1 MGKKRYRPLTKGDDK
16 FKDLEENQSIRNRNA
31 IADSGDD
38 FFVKKSRQ
46 SSGTGSELDL
56 NSLNDYLLVQD
67 RLGHARARQ
76 SIDKGTMGSPEGR
89 SASPGN
95 TLVHDRASNQ
105 GEGFRARNAWNEVRS
120 IFGYDPIPGNPNRS
134 YDYDVG
140 WGQHW
145 MQLQRQIDVLQGER
159 YQGYKLLAETEIM
172 DIRDKAKD
180 RELTEDETERLEELQ
195 EEIKENE
202 EDYVQN
208 QKELA
213 EQAKYIGKVF
223 DLQTKLGEQTE
234 GEFVAGELFKDI
246 GGSMSDIK
254 NMAAMIG
261 TSFAMSQAASAS
273 YAAVA
278 GGVGSAGGP
287 VGAGV
292 AAGVTWL
299 VATIGG
305 TALGL
310 WYQLDMRQN
319 ESAAEAY
326 GAYDE
331 KLHRL
336 KEIELFKNNGK
347 PLTEQQ
353 EMMIDQQA
361 RLGVKTLYDKQNNL
375 FMYDVGNTIIH
386 SLPWTRGL
394 KWADEAGTYGW
405 KALSVSG
412 KTVNKVTRGSIFFG
426 INAIGEGAEEGD
438 QYQINQDYQAGKF
451 TDDDYGYRFVG
462 LKWGDLGENLVTRGK
477 SLHSMGGML
486 VGRHVGGQTD
496 TPEFRNSVRSG
507 IVLGGLMGL
516 GYSGM
521 SRVAN
526 EASKGMT
533 AKATADMY
541 GKISPFFVDYLNA
554 EQARS
559 RAGMFQDV
567 LDVGGK
573 RGYQFGRMM
582 RELVNKDGIYA
593 EKLEEQGVDPELLWK
608 EWQTHK
614 SLNHKLKGKDYS
626 HLSAQEKRN
635 LLVQDA
641 AQRRIIAAEIDSQA
655 EAKTKLTET
664 ISAIENNEKGSLVL
678 GLEKLARVAGLKTNI
693 GDLEKF
699 EMDKDG
705 NPAYTN
711 HIKANLLATYKAKLK
726 KAEQELEE
734 YLKGE
739 DAVSRAELESHEK
752 SQELAD
758 LNGVVE
764 KKGTTAAIMSLDRAH
779 IFNKANASK
788 IKAHPWFAEAQYVG
802 RKDGLRRK
810 KQQKLQDEW
819 NNSELDTSPIKDGD
833 TVWTTD
839 GSSKG
844 TITLNEDGSGVF
856 NDGHV
861 SIELSAEDIANG
873 AVIKRIS
880 VEEKKDSVQEKM
892 NKGSKTGKNTKN
904 PVEETSDD
912 KKKSEDAGQETNN
925 KQEEPGTEPADF
937 MEKPNVR
944 VYNYSTREVLDYEDA
959 LALDR
964 WIHTKTDAEIKGTRV
979 KYVIDLDGIDSNTK
993 LTNAQKKAIK
1003 EGKPFPKSK
1012 YTDIG
1017 SLPVKM
1023 LILDSEGNIVLDGG
1037 VPIGSYLGDT
1047 KGTKLSRLPG
1057 ESEAAYKK
1065 RALQFSN
1072 KNNNMR
1078 LLKSRIYEAYQNG
1091 NTNIIGTIDAVGFG
1105 EVNSNIGKQFSVSTL
1120 GENVTLGIGTGGV
1133 IVDNEGNPL
1142 QEGAMSN
1149 IGRVYALVKTINGYL
1164 FPVKLNQRNINKE
1177 EAAELWSIV
1186 KKLLESTKEN
1196 PFTITTK
1203 LPGGLTVGQFLAL
1216 MLYEM
1221 SPTDGNKHGMS
1232 SVFSFDLESPGNPVF
1247 RIGDMVFTRDSVSS
1261 NNEADSRSKFTEH
1274 ILSNKKRRVHKEGI
1288 GKSVFDLPFLKGKTS
1303 FSFMGQIYIKGDND
1317 SYLNFLQNNGS
1328 TNTSEHV
1335 VTTDAA
1341 LTPAGDIVRNREL
1354 GLSTNIETTPPDSKT
1369 PGKPKNDSAV
1379 QKIIDKLKKTK
1390 EIFKLAPDGSGYI
1403 NTLTKKIYSRVTSFI
1418 NQGNTDKVL
1427 QMSNDIESNDG
1438 YIVKWNS
1445 KKEEWEITV
1454 SKEMLDK
1461 HKPNKNQLSQLL
1473 FLKTSTIVGNNVD
1486 MMVRDY
1492 FNSGIKT
1499 YAEYVAQATEGQP
1512 FIMHDPRSFDKF
1524 VASLDK
1530 LADKFAANGETVIS
1544 NETMDDFEVVLHN
1557 DELGIAG
1564 TVDLMTVDKNGDVRI
1579 YDMKTIRNMRSI
1591 DTEYQGAPSK
1601 RQKWGKQLSLYR
1613 ILLNNTY
1620 GILAKDVKVIPI
1632 GVSYEKGNPTFTP
1645 TLELTFV
1652 GVPLKDK
1659 IKSAEIKQ
1667 AEEQEKPPKV
1677 EVPLPENKEDTD
1689 TGTKEE
1695 DGPKIIQVKPT
1706 AEQEKGKDK
1715 KGRKKYNRNRK
1726 GKYGG
1731 KKLPMKA
1738 PKENSEDNVTNKDK
1752 VRAYFDKLFGK
1763 DVIPVE
1769 IIDGLISLG
1778 EKGSFAYGIF
1788 HNAMVSLS
1796 NMAPN
1801 GAKYHEAWHVA
1812 EEMYLTEN
1820 QRDALNKETSRIHG
1834 EPTDEQITELQ
1845 RKWKSQYGVTLTDKE
1860 ARRLIL
1866 SEHRAEDYRLYEQ
1879 NNESFTGK
1887 LKNFFSLM
1895 GQLIKSVYSKN
1906 NQAKTLLAFRRLSR
1920 GYYAKQKPID
1930 EHVRMWSGSQQVL
1943 PMEVSGLT
1951 QYEIQGVINSMMG
1964 FAIETGNAIDIIN
1977 SLEDLEFDSAY
1988 FVEVLEEE
1996 MAEAK
2001 EEGDHLRVEKLTLVI
2016 GNMGQFNEAFINYLS
2031 SISIYS
2037 QLMEDQAK
2045 EELGE
2050 ELEESEDSQGI
2061 DALKM
2066 HFETGGKSNA
2076 TTNTKILLSF
2086 IPKFDSDG
2094 NIMVDPITGMDM
2106 LESPSYIWNTVE
2118 TYLSGIVGYTN
2129 ESGVFVTPFEQ
2140 MLEQLDYLASASKSF
2155 EILKDRLMQLTPAQQ
2170 SQFFNAM
2177 SKADMDFLTARFGQ
2191 VVETFAGTTSTYMQ
2205 YKYFNPHQK
2214 GKANRIFEKWV
2225 EDYAGSALFKKV
2237 DGQLVP
2243 DIDAHKKAFNTW
2255 LKDIAPRKA
2264 SDVYDKA
2271 TNSITTQGINDIQ
2284 KALKLF
2290 GIEVSDAAIRQV
2302 LHEINPID
2310 QQAAYLTLKSK
2321 YLTPLFSATG
2331 RGGGKRFNIRT
2342 IALNKGIVNKKPVF
2356 IKSTDSNLNKN
2367 NTLFGERSVFMMFAA
2382 AEAMFENDYG
2392 SNTVRGPEGKM
2403 FWVYSLN
2410 NFLKK
2415 AAAQLKASPR
2425 EIQNRRET
2433 LWGRSSRWL
2442 STLAGSKNARDA
2454 FKIRVFNELRKEGG
2468 QDLGT
2473 TFKDLEPADE
2483 MLMRMN
2489 LMFANI
2495 DQQQP
2500 SGFYFPPTMAD
2511 KSVGYIL
2518 EGPELV
2524 LNNIKYNAESGEF
2537 FFPDE
2542 ILDIFGEYLVT
2553 ELKRIR
2559 AVEKDLF
2566 GPNKLPDE
2574 KLRENYHY
2582 KGNKKNRKGANG
2594 LKFMLFPQLNT
2605 PEGQATLHELGL
2617 LNSKGKVF
2625 DTLPQDSHRLVKQ
2638 IVHEALKMQA
2648 FNQMEEAK
2656 SSRIIIDNNGKLTAP
2671 GFDAKI
2677 KNYFRK
2683 TAINNNSDTILN
2695 DAIGDMIGHYVV
2707 NTMIGSI
2714 ETMMMFSGDPAYY
2727 KSMEDLAKRMPAII
2741 APGQDLDIRN
2751 EGDRWFNVAVSQDVI
2766 MESPEYEKYVKKF
2779 MKLLPNKT
2787 EKEVRE
2793 MLHPYTEVNTTDAQ
2807 AYITLE
2813 RWKFLKQKLGQWE
2826 EGRDNAAYE
2835 RLKQGKATEADI
2847 ALAAQPLKG
2856 MYFGQTPEGVPVYLK
2871 YSQAVLIPQAIKGTG
2886 LARVLEQMEAQK
2898 IDEHV
2903 FISGIKVGALSPTT
2917 FNLEANLF
2925 EESFDTIE
2933 GKFNVMVL
2941 DNNNWKL
2948 QQDLSPHKADKSL
2961 EGSQVK
2967 KNIIANVK
2975 QAEVYKLPYGGEMTG
2990 EQIIRTLH
2998 NLNRELSNKGK
3009 ESLFKELGVEQI
3021 GNSYYIKDWT
3031 KVSNML
3037 IREFSKK
3044 EGTSDELLHSLK
3056 VGPDGQLIESL
3067 DDNIFGKQIRAMLSS
3082 LVTKRTVKTKMLG
3095 GSFIQM
3101 SAFGMKK
3108 MKRFSHLSE
3117 EQKME
3122 LIGDET
3128 LRAPHITKDG
3138 TSRGQIFLPHWMKDI
3153 IPGAN
3158 RMTAIEIGEYL
3169 QDKRLLHAIGY
3180 RIPNQGMSSIDALEV
3195 VGFLPK
3201 TMGDTVV
3208 AYDEITAKT
3217 GSDFDI
3223 DKMYIMLPEFERTAK
3238 GVKYVEYYN
3247 TIEDIYNNKYGKT
3260 QRYVAKVL
3268 ESGRDYKAFNTT
3280 EEAFLKLQEKVSK
3293 FPTLAEFKTKN
3304 EGRSLD
3310 EMNSKAAINNKKLEL
3325 YAAVLLSDNTFV
3337 ELVSPLDQITL
3348 KNNAAEVRALEA
3360 IRKGL
3365 LTTEQENAIEAA
3377 ASNPL
3382 TYASNVIEILGMSQE
3397 NLEWLSPQFQLF
3409 LKETFNGGKTGVGQQ
3424 ARHLVDHAI
3433 SQWNYLNNP
3442 TSYGITYLGIGNQ
3455 VELEGGLVITDLGAI
3470 YDTSGNLISNT
3481 ISGRLDAY
3489 VDIAKDP
3496 YIFYLNHNSIT
3507 SNVAALLDRAGVDPT
3522 WTDFFMSQPA
3532 LKEYVK
3538 RKKLDL
3544 AKSVDPVFVQKG
3556 KDKGKIITPE
3566 DQLRKALLE
3575 VIHNFE
3581 GVEGDGKGAGLE
3593 FKGFTKKDVEA
3604 LIEQGDV
3611 LNLLSLDDLKNGIAE
3626 GTNTLEAAK
3635 TQLLA
3640 LELFLAWEDPA
3651 MDLNMA
3657 VSASKAD
3664 TKGAGKGIISSYKAL
3679 KNQQDL
3685 DAKGTIY
3692 GFSARFMETMLGA
3705 YTENSRD
3712 LYLELFGR
3720 DSVFMSQV
3728 FQEFLIEVGERQGV
3742 NLNEEML
3749 ETLESEF
3756 KAYLYGQ
3763 IEGLSVNT
3771 AEQLFGSK
3779 TLAKQLQWFKLD
3791 KSSPIKDNALIDYLS
3806 VNTRASFDYIQSQN
3820 TSKKSGFDKNTLT
3833 NAWRDLM
3840 THPDQNVQDFARNLA
3855 RFSFTMSGFKNNIFT
3870 FHELMPKEMKAELG
3884 ITDNLKDKKY
3894 ILNDALSYDME
3905 TLMSFIMRHNAL
3917 NTKLVP
3923 SIPTKLANKKN
3934 KDIFGIKR
3942 SPKKNFPYL
3951 IRTKY
3956 GSLIANKKEIA
3967 ANPSIAP
3974 VYKQYVTFE
3983 DTKGGNGVLLFKL
3996 RGYSKEGSA
4005 IYSFVERLGANEAG
4019 MQLNEYTSQQS
4030 LTPIVSSLPENNLNE
4045 KPGAIEEFALEEAE
4059 KYVTDDKLDPADTQ
4073 EDNTDGPMA
4082 QLENGVIGRLKELN
4096 RLMETL
4102 SKQHQWTF
4110 NVNLSKN
4117 EKKKLKRLGLPA
4129 ELIDHLVTETQK
4141 NPRRFQGKSMA
4152 MISRMLYADYVNQYS
4167 KEIAGLE
4174 LMSKEADTQL
4184 DNYLIDFLGRYGVTV
4199 TPTTLKDI
4207 KKKYGIDAIG
4217 LTDSLNKLIL
4227 IATDEQR
4234 RDTMPEEFGH
4244 MLVDLMGWN
4253 SDIVRELRKEITN
4266 WSGYQAIYD
4275 QYKNDSNY
4283 RTGYSVQNP
4292 QGEPH
4297 DRKIMKEAIGQLIG
4311 RAIVMKW
4318 EGNKAETK
4326 NWFLQKALAIYEA
4339 VMEMFKGAK
4348 QIPAEIIAND
4358 IAAQVLSGNRAF
4370 LENYS
4375 EAAKYDFKPRTM
4387 EETLKG
4393 EDTANRL
4400 INIITKFGGLLTG
4413 SLAVRAQGVLLRPDH
4428 EDLHDLDFKIDPK
4441 LEAEVNPEQI
4451 IENIKNEIDKFSTF
4465 EVLYYTQDNG
4475 VLNATV
4481 TDIPGLHEKF
4491 AALSGNFTQRL
4502 DQLTEFERNNLT
4514 LIDLFFGQEDVSMV
4528 GNSVHWSNV
4537 FHAKM
4542 SWGLGRTK
4550 DAYDFQNF
4558 VPFDTDGKAKPHMDG
4573 PFVLYKTRDSKVLDM
4588 VRDALEIGTTNP
4600 KSIAKRGKNY
4610 YTIPGQLSQAMTSIA
4625 TINEERFGGG
4635 NVITLEDVLG
4645 QEGTYKVEINP
4656 SNYRGSNVDLHG
4668 DYTKKKC

>member
-1 MGKKRYRPLTKGDDK
+1 MSKKRYRPLTKGDDRY
-16 FKDLEENQSIRNRNA
+16 KDLEEEQSIKNRNA
-31 IADSGDD
+31 VAENASD
-38 FFVKKSRQ
+38 FFGQKSRQ
-46 SSGTGSELDL
+46 DADDPSTL
-56 NSLNDYLLVQD
+56 NLTTANDYLVVQD
-67 RLGHARARQ
+67 RLRNARARQ
-76 SIDKGTMGSPEGR
+76 SIDEGLMGSPEGLT
-89 SASPGN
+89 ATPNN
-95 TLVHDRASNQ
+95 TLLHDKAASQ
-105 GEGFRARNAWNEVRS
+105 GPGYRARQAWNEVRS
-120 IFGYDPIPGNPNRS
+120 IFGYDPIEGNPNRS

-145 MQLQRQIDVLQGER
+145 MQLQRQVDVLQGER
-159 YQGYKLLAETEIM
+159 YQGYKLLAENEIQA
-172 DIRDKAKD
+172 IYAEAEERSRKSKG
-180 RELTEDETERLEELQ
+180 EITGLTEEEKERVEELQ
-195 EEIKENE
+195 EEIAENE
-202 EDYVQN
+202 EDYARN
-208 QKELA
+208 KKELA

-223 DLQTKLGEQTE
+223 DLQTQLGEKEE
-234 GEFVAGELFKDI
+234 GDFMAGELFKDI
-246 GGSMSDIK
+246 GGSMSDVQS
-254 NMAAMIG
+254 MAMMFG
-261 TSFAMSQAASAS
+261 TSIAMSSAASAS
-273 YAAVA
+273 YAAIA
-278 GGVGSAGGP
+278 GGIGSAGGP
-287 VGAGV
+287 IGSGV
-292 AAGVTWL
+292 AAGLTWL
-299 VATIGG
+299 VGTIGG
-305 TALGL
+305 TIWGL
-310 WYQLDMRQN
+310 AIQQDMREN

-326 GAYDE
+326 GAYEE
-331 KLHRL
+331 KKNRL
-336 KEIELFKNNGK
+336 RELELFKNDGK

-353 EMMIDQQA
+353 EMAIDQQA
-361 RLGVKTLYDKQNNL
+361 RLGVKTLFDQQNNL
-375 FMYDVGNTIIH
+375 FAYDMLNTVVH
-386 SLPWTRGL
+386 ALPWVRGL
-394 KWADEAGTYGW
+394 KWADEAATYGW
-405 KALSVSG
+405 KALSVGG
-412 KTVNKVTRGSIFFG
+412 KTMNNLTRGGLFMS

-451 TDDDYGYRFVG
+451 TDDDYGYRFLG
-462 LKWGDLGENLVTRGK
+462 LKWNDMGDNIVTRAK

-486 VGRHVGGQTD
+486 VGRHVGGQTN

-507 IVLGGLMGL
+507 MVLGGLMGL
-516 GYSGM
+516 GYSGI
-521 SRVAN
+521 
-526 EASKGMT
+526 SKGIYQAKKAGT
-533 AKATADMY
+533 AKATSDMY
-541 GKISPFFVDYLNA
+541 GRISPFFENYLDA
-554 EQARS
+554 EQARQ
-559 RAGMFQDV
+559 RAGMYQDV
-567 LDVGGK
+567 LDGDNKRKYAFGK
-573 RGYQFGRMM
+573 MM
-582 RELVNKDGIYA
+582 RELVNPDGVYA
-593 EKLEEQGVDPELLWK
+593 GKLEEAGVDPKKLWK
-608 EWQTHK
+608 EWSTHMALNNKLSK
-614 SLNHKLKGKDYS
+614 SSYD

-641 AQRRIIAAEIDSQA
+641 AQRRIIAQQMDQQS
-655 EAKTKLTET
+655 EAKTKLSELV
-664 ISAIENNEKGSLVL
+664 ADVENNEKGTLIE
-678 GLEKLARVAGLKTNI
+678 GLERLAKVAGLKMNI
-693 GDLEKF
+693 GNLDKF
-699 EMDKDG
+699 DIDKDG

-711 HIKANLLATYKAKLK
+711 HLKSNLLATYKAKLK

-739 DAVSRAELESHEK
+739 DAVSLSDLQDHEK

-758 LNGVVE
+758 LNSVIDKTGST
-764 KKGTTAAIMSLDRAH
+764 GSIMSLDRSAVL
-779 IFNKANASK
+779 NEKNAAN
-788 IKAHPWFAEAQYVG
+788 IKTHPWFAEAQYVG
-802 RKDGLRRK
+802 RQDGLRRK
-810 KQQKLQDEW
+810 KQQKLQEEW
-819 NNSELDTSPIKDGD
+819 NNSELDNSPIKDGD

-844 TITLNEDGSGVF
+844 KIKLNEDGSGVF
-856 NDGHV
+856 EDGHV
-861 SIELSAEDIANG
+861 SIELTAEEIANG

-880 VEEKKDSVQEKM
+880 KEEKADNVKEKM
-892 NKGSKTGKNTKN
+892 NQGSPTGTNTTN
-904 PVEETSDD
+904 PVEENQKM
-912 KKKSEDAGQETNN
+912 KKKSTDAGQETNN
-925 KQEEPGTEPADF
+925 KPEEPSTEPADF

-959 LALDR
+959 LALNR

-979 KYVIDLDGIDSNTK
+979 KYVIDFEGLDGNTK
-993 LTNAQKKAIK
+993 LTAAQKKAIK

-1023 LILDSEGNIVLDGG
+1023 LILDSDGNVVLDAG
-1037 VPIGSYLGDT
+1037 VPVGSYLGDT
-1047 KGTKLSRLPG
+1047 KGSKLSRLAG

-1065 RALQFSN
+1065 RLLQFKN

-1091 NTNIIGTIDAVGFG
+1091 NTDIIGSIDAVGFG
-1105 EVNSNIGKQFSVSTL
+1105 EVNSNAGKRFSISTL
-1120 GENVTLGIGTGGV
+1120 GESVVLGIGTGGV
-1133 IVDNEGNPL
+1133 IVDSEGTPL
-1142 QEGAMSN
+1142 QEGPMSN
-1149 IGRVYALVKTINGYL
+1149 LGRIYGLVKTINGYL
-1164 FPVKLNQRNINKE
+1164 FPVKLNQRNINQE
-1177 EAAELWSIV
+1177 EADQLWNIV
-1186 KKLLESTKEN
+1186 KQLLQSTKEN

-1203 LPGGLTVGQFLAL
+1203 LAGGLTVGQFLAL

-1221 SPTDGNKHGMS
+1221 SPQDGNKHGMS

-1247 RIGDMVFTRDSVSS
+1247 RVGDMVFNRQSVDS
-1261 NNEADSRSKFTEH
+1261 NNESDTKSKFIEH
-1274 ILSNKKRRVHKEGI
+1274 LLNNKKRRVHKEGL
-1288 GKSVFDLPFLKGKTS
+1288 GKSLFDLPFLKNMS
-1303 FSFMGQIYIKGDND
+1303 EFSFMGVIYVKGDND
-1317 SYLNFLQNNGS
+1317 SYLNFLTDDSNS
-1328 TNTSEHV
+1328 NTERHV
-1335 VTTDAA
+1335 ITTDAA

-1354 GLSTNIETTPPDSKT
+1354 GLSTNLETTPPDSKT
-1369 PGKPKNDSAV
+1369 PETPKNDSAV

-1427 QMSNDIESNDG
+1427 QMSNDIDQNGG
-1438 YIVKWNS
+1438 YILTWSS
-1445 KKEEWEITV
+1445 KKEEWEITI

-1461 HKPNKNQLSQLL
+1461 HKPTKSQLNQLL
-1473 FLKTSTIVGNNVD
+1473 FLKTSTIIGNNVD

-1512 FIMHDPRSFDKF
+1512 FLMHDPRSFDMF
-1524 VASLDK
+1524 VAKLDQ

-1544 NETMDDFEVVLHN
+1544 NELMDDFEVVLHN
-1557 DELGIAG
+1557 DDLGIAG
-1564 TVDLMTVDKNGDVRI
+1564 TVDLMTVDRDGKVRI

-1591 DTEYQGAPSK
+1591 DTEYEGAPSK

-1620 GILAKDVKVIPI
+1620 GILAEDVKVIPI
-1632 GVSYEKGNPTFTP
+1632 NVSYERGNPRFTP
-1645 TLELTFV
+1645 TLELTFI
-1652 GVPLKDK
+1652 GVPLKDQV
-1659 IKSAEIKQ
+1659 KSAKIEA
-1667 AEEQEKPPKV
+1667 AEEQKKAP
-1677 EVPLPENKEDTD
+1677 EVKAPLPENKEETD
-1689 TGTKEE
+1689 TGKKEE
-1695 DGPKIIQVKPT
+1695 DGPRIIQVKPT
-1706 AEQEKGKDK
+1706 EEQEKGKDK

-1752 VRAYFDKLFGK
+1752 AIAYFDKLFGK
-1763 DVIPVE
+1763 GVIPVE
-1769 IIDGLISLG
+1769 IVNGLIALG
-1778 EKGSFAYGIF
+1778 EKGAFAYGIF
-1788 HNAMVSLS
+1788 HNAMVTLS

-1812 EEMYLTEN
+1812 EEMYLTED
-1820 QRDALNKETSRIHG
+1820 QRDALNAETAAIHG
-1834 EPTDEQITELQ
+1834 EPDSETIRELQ
-1845 RKWKSQYGVTLTDKE
+1845 RKWKSKYGVELTDME
-1860 ARRLIL
+1860 ARRLLL
-1866 SEHRAEDYRLYEQ
+1866 SEYRAEDYRVYEE
-1879 NNESFTGK
+1879 NNESFKGR

-1920 GYYAKQKPID
+1920 GYYATQKPID
-1930 EHVRMWSGSQQVL
+1930 KHVRMWSGQQQVL
-1943 PMEVSGLT
+1943 PMEVSGLN
-1951 QYEIQGVINSMMG
+1951 QQEIQGVINSMMG
-1964 FAIETGNAIDIIN
+1964 FAIETGNPIDIIN

-1988 FVEVLEEE
+1988 FTEILEEE
-1996 MAEAK
+1996 MAEAQ
-2001 EEGDHLRVEKLTLVI
+2001 EAGDYLRVEKLTLVI
-2016 GNMGQFNEAFINYLS
+2016 GNMDQFNEAFINYLS

-2037 QLMEDQAK
+2037 QLVEEQNKED
-2045 EELGE
+2045 LSE

-2061 DALKM
+2061 DALKL

-2086 IPKFDSDG
+2086 IPKFDSEG
-2094 NIMVDPITGMDM
+2094 NIMTDPITGMDV

-2129 ESGVFVTPFEQ
+2129 DSGVFVTPFEQ
-2140 MLEQLDYLASASKSF
+2140 MIEQLDYLASANKSF
-2155 EILKDRLMQLTPAQQ
+2155 AILKDRLLQLTPSQQ
-2170 SQFFNAM
+2170 AQFFNSM
-2177 SKADMDFLTARFGQ
+2177 SKANMEFLTTRFGQ

-2205 YKYFNPHQK
+2205 YKYFNPHQR

-2225 EDYAGSALFKKV
+2225 EDYAGSPLFKKV
-2237 DGQLVP
+2237 KGQIVP
-2243 DIDAHKKAFNTW
+2243 DIDAHKKAFNVW

-2271 TNSITTQGINDIQ
+2271 SNSITTEGIKDIQ

-2290 GIEVSDAAIRQV
+2290 GIDVSEAAVRQV

-2321 YLTPLFSATG
+2321 YLNPLFSATG
-2331 RGGGKRFNIRT
+2331 RGGGKRFNLRT
-2342 IALNKGIVNKKPVF
+2342 IALNKGVVNKKPVY

-2382 AEAMFENDYG
+2382 AESMFENDYG

-2403 FWVYSLN
+2403 FWVYALN

-2415 AAAQLKASPR
+2415 AASQLKASPR
-2425 EIQNRRET
+2425 EIQAKRET
-2433 LWGRSSRWL
+2433 IWGRSSRWL
-2442 STLAGSKNARDA
+2442 EALANSKNARNA
-2454 FKIRVFNELRKEGG
+2454 FKIRVFNELRQEGG
-2468 QDLGT
+2468 QDQGT

-2500 SGFYFPPTMAD
+2500 SGFFFPPTMAD

-2518 EGPELV
+2518 EGPELM
-2524 LNNIKYNAESGEF
+2524 LSNIQYNNETGEF
-2537 FFPDE
+2537 YFPDE
-2542 ILDIFGEYLVT
+2542 ILDVFGHYLVT

-2559 AVEKDLF
+2559 GVEKDLF
-2566 GPNKLPDE
+2566 GPDRLPDE
-2574 KLRENYHY
+2574 KLIENYHY
-2582 KGNKKNRKGANG
+2582 RGNKKNRKGANG

-2605 PEGQATLHELGL
+2605 PEGQAKLNELGL
-2617 LNSKGKVF
+2617 LNSKGMVF
-2625 DTLPQDSHRLVKQ
+2625 ETLPKDSHRLVKSIIQ
-2638 IVHEALKMQA
+2638 EALKVQA
-2648 FNQMEEAK
+2648 FNQMQAAK
-2656 SSRIIIDNNGKLTAP
+2656 DSRIIIESNGKLTAP

-2683 TAINNNSDTILN
+2683 NAINNNSDSILN
-2695 DAIGDMIGHYVV
+2695 DAIGDMIGHYVI
-2707 NTMIGSI
+2707 NTMIGNI

-2766 MESPEYEKYVKKF
+2766 MESPEYERYVKKF

-2787 EKEVRE
+2787 EQEIRE

-2813 RWKFLKQKLGQWE
+2813 RWRFLKKKLGQWE
-2826 EGRDNAAYE
+2826 DKRDDAAYE

-2856 MYFGQTPEGVPVYLK
+2856 MYFAQNSEGVPQYLK

-2886 LARVLEQMEAQK
+2886 LAKVLEQMEAQK

-2903 FISGIKVGALSPTT
+2903 FISGMKVGAVSPTT

-2925 EESFDTIE
+2925 EDSFDIIE

-2941 DNNNWKL
+2941 DNNHWKL
-2948 QQDLSPHKADKSL
+2948 QQDLSPHKNERSL

-2967 KNIIANVK
+2967 KNIIANIK
-2975 QAEVYKLPYGGEMTG
+2975 QGEVYKLPYGGEMTG

-2998 NLNRELSNKGK
+2998 DLNAELSNKGK
-3009 ESLFKELGVEQI
+3009 QSLFKELGVEQI
-3021 GNSYYIKDWT
+3021 GDSYYIKDWT

-3082 LVTKRTVKTKMLG
+3082 LVTKRTVKTQMLG

-3101 SAFGMKK
+3101 SAFGMRK
-3108 MKRFSHLSE
+3108 MKRFTQLSE
-3117 EQKME
+3117 DQKE
-3122 LIGDET
+3122 GITLLKDET

-3138 TSRGQIFLPHWMKDI
+3138 TSRGQILLPHWMKDI
-3153 IPGAN
+3153 IPGAD
-3158 RMTAIEIGEYL
+3158 RMTAAEIGKYL
-3169 QDKRLLHAIGY
+3169 QDERLLHAIGY

-3223 DKMYIMLPEFERTAK
+3223 DKMYIMLPEFQRTAK
-3238 GVKYVEYYN
+3238 GVKYVEYFN
-3247 TIEDIYNNKYGKT
+3247 TLEEIYNDKYGKT

-3268 ESGRDYKAFNTT
+3268 KSGRDYKAFNTT
-3280 EEAFLKLQEKVSK
+3280 EEAFKKLEEKVSK

-3310 EMNSKAAINNKKLEL
+3310 QMNSRAAINNKKLEL
-3325 YAAVLLSDNTFV
+3325 YASVLLSDHTFI

-3365 LTTEQENAIEAA
+3365 LTIEQQNAIEAA

-3382 TYASNVIEILGMSQE
+3382 TYASEVTDILGMSQE
-3397 NLEWLSPQFQLF
+3397 NLEWISPQFQLF

-3442 TSYGITYLGIGNQ
+3442 ISYGITYLGIGNKAEVQ
-3455 VELEGGLVITDLGAI
+3455 EGVEITNLGAI
-3470 YDTSGNLISNT
+3470 YDTEGNLISNT

-3496 YIFYLNHNSIT
+3496 YIFYLNNNSIT
-3507 SNVAALLDRAGVDPT
+3507 SNVVALLDRAGVDPT

-3544 AKSVDPVFVQKG
+3544 AKAVDPVFVQKG
-3556 KDKGKIITPE
+3556 KNKGKIITPD
-3566 DQLRKALLE
+3566 DQLREALIE
-3575 VIHNFE
+3575 VIQGF
-3581 GVEGDGKGAGLE
+3581 DAE
-3593 FKGFTKKDVEA
+3593 FKGFTKKD
-3604 LIEQGDV
+3604 IEEFISEGRIADM
-3611 LNLLSLDDLKNGIAE
+3611 LSLEDLKNGIAE
-3626 GTNTLEAAK
+3626 GSNTIESAK

-3664 TKGAGKGIISSYKAL
+3664 TKGAGKGIISSYKAV
-3679 KNQQDL
+3679 KNQNDL
-3685 DAKGTIY
+3685 YQKGTIY
-3692 GFSARFMETMLGA
+3692 GFAARFMETMLGT
-3705 YTENSRD
+3705 YTQNSRD

-3720 DSVFMSQV
+3720 DSLFMSQV
-3728 FQEFLIEVGERQGV
+3728 FQEFLTEIVERQDV

-3749 ETLESEF
+3749 EMLEAEF
-3756 KAYLYGQ
+3756 RSYMFGGV
-3763 IEGLSVNT
+3763 EGLNFNIT
-3771 AEQLFGSK
+3771 EQLFGDK
-3779 TLAKQLQWFKLD
+3779 TIAKKLQFFKLHKD
-3791 KSSPIKDNALIDYLS
+3791 STIKDNALIDYLS
-3806 VNTRASFDYIQSQN
+3806 VNTRADFDYIQSQN
-3820 TSKKSGFDKNTLT
+3820 TAKKSGFDKNTLT

-3840 THPDQNVQDFARNLA
+3840 NHPEQRVQDFARDLA
-3855 RFSFTMSGFKNNIFT
+3855 KFSFAMSGFKNNIFT
-3870 FHELMPKEMKAELG
+3870 FHELMPKELKAELG
-3884 ITDNLKDKKY
+3884 ITDNLKDKRY
-3894 ILNDALSYDME
+3894 ILNDALNYDIE
-3905 TLMSFIMRHNAL
+3905 TLTSFIMRHNAL
-3917 NTKLVP
+3917 NNKLITN
-3923 SIPTKLANKKN
+3923 IPTKLANKKN

-3956 GSLIANKKEIA
+3956 GALIANRKEIA
-3967 ANPSIAP
+3967 EDPSTAP

-3983 DTKGGNGVLLFKL
+3983 DVKGGNGLLLFKL

-4019 MQLNEYTSQQS
+4019 MQINEYTSQQS
-4030 LTPIVSSLPENNLNE
+4030 LTPIVSSLPQNNLNE
-4045 KPGAIEEFALEEAE
+4045 APGAVEEFALTEAE
-4059 KYVTDDKLDPADTQ
+4059 KYVVQEKLDPTDVQ
-4073 EDNTDGPMA
+4073 DDNTDGPMA
-4082 QLENGVIGRLKELN
+4082 QLNDGVIGKVRELN
-4096 RLMETL
+4096 KLMMDL
-4102 SKQHQWTF
+4102 SRQHHWTF

-4117 EKKKLKRLGLPA
+4117 EKKKLKKLGVSQ
-4129 ELIDHLVTETQK
+4129 ELIDQIVAETSK
-4141 NPRRFQGKSMA
+4141 NPRRFQGKSIA
-4152 MISRMLYADYVNQYS
+4152 MIARMMYADYVNQYEN
-4167 KEIAGLE
+4167 EIKGLE

-4184 DNYLIDFLGRYGVTV
+4184 NNYLIDFLSKYGVTV
-4199 TPTTLKDI
+4199 TPTTLKNIQD
-4207 KKKYGIDAIG
+4207 KYGVDAIG

-4227 IATDEQR
+4227 VAQEEQR
-4234 RDTMPEEFGH
+4234 RDTLPEEFGH

-4253 SDIVRELRKEITN
+4253 SDLVRELRKEIKN
-4266 WSGYQAIYD
+4266 WSGYQSIYD
-4275 QYKNDSNY
+4275 QYKNDPNY
-4283 RTGYSVQNP
+4283 QLDGL
-4292 QGEPH
+4292 PH

-4318 EGNKAETK
+4318 EGNKAETQ
-4326 NWFLQKALAIYEA
+4326 NWFLQKALAIYDA
-4339 VMEMFKGAK
+4339 VMDLFRDAK
-4348 QIPAEIIAND
+4348 KIPAEIIAND
-4358 IAAQVLSGNRAF
+4358 IASQVLSGNRAF

-4400 INIITKFGGLLTG
+4400 IEIITKRGGLLTG
-4413 SLAVRAQGVLLRPDH
+4413 SLAVRAQGRLLRPDH
-4428 EDLHDLDFKIDPK
+4428 EDLHDLDFKVDPK

-4451 IENIKNEIDKFSTF
+4451 IENIKNEIDKFSNF

-4491 AALSGNFTQRL
+4491 ASLSGNFTQRL

-4514 LIDLFFGQEDVSMV
+4514 LIDLFFGQEDMMMV
-4528 GNSVHWSNV
+4528 DGNVHWSNV

-4558 VPFDTDGKAKPHMDG
+4558 VPFDTDSKATPEMDG
-4573 PFVLYKTRDSKVLDM
+4573 PFVMYKKRDAKVLDM
-4588 VRDALEIGTTNP
+4588 VRDSLELGRNTP
-4600 KSIAKRGKNY
+4600 KSIKKEGSEY
-4610 YTIPGQLSQAMTSIA
+4610 YTIPGQLSNAILSIDN
-4625 TINEERFGGG
+4625 INSEKFGEGK
-4635 NVITLEDVLG
+4635 VISLDPILG
-4645 QEGTYKVEINP
+4645 QEGVYKVVINP